1 MIKLISTYFFAL
13 AIYSMRNVLF
23 VSHDNIIYKDNIF
36 LITYLVGDLIFAIP
50 CIISCIIIWRGLK
63 RKWMKVFSLITAVIY
78 EILFLIGTVMCFS
91 HFLRFHQMWLQLS
104 FALTAL
110 LLNTYVIFWL
120 SKYKAVNIKGLNEFS
135 EKDAC
140 KHDN

>member
-1 MIKLISTYFFAL
+1 
-13 AIYSMRNVLF
+13 MRNVLF

-50 CIISCIIIWRGLK
+50 CIISCIIIWKRLK
-63 RKWMKVFSLITAVIY
+63 RKWMKVFSLITVSIY
-78 EILFLIGTVMCFS
+78 ETLFLIGTIMCFS
-91 HFLRFHQMWLQLS
+91 LFLRFHHMWLRL
-104 FALTAL
+104 LITIMAL

-120 SKYKAVNIKGLNEFS
+120 SKHKTVNIKGLSEFS